1 VIKHPPPFPL
11 NLHSLR
17 PRTLFRLNRA
27 LYLLGV
33 FADSFNLTDFIFQR
47 VIFAVQ
53 RLPFGNLGGAFLFP
67 LGNRR

>member
-1 VIKHPPPFPL
+1 SL
-11 NLHSLR
+11 NLQLPLPR
-17 PRTLFRLNRA
+17 PLLRLNRA

-33 FADSFNLTDFIFQR
+33 FADSSNLADFIFQR

-53 RLPFGNLGGAFLFP
+53 RLPFGNLGGAFLFL